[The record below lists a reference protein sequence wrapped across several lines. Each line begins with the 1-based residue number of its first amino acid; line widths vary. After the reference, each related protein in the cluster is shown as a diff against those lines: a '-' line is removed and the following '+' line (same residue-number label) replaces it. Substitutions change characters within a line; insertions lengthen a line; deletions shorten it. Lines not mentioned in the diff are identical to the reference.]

1 MASQAASGSVAGNR
15 VIIAIAGVVM
25 QVALGAVYAWS
36 VFRDPLTKEFGW
48 SISEVT
54 VTFTLSIFF
63 LGLAAVF
70 AGLWMATVGLAAAV
84 LYGLGVFLA
93 SFSADKL
100 WVLYLS
106 YGVLAGIGLGFGYIV
121 PVATLV
127 KWFPDKRGMITG
139 IA

>member
-1 MASQAASGSVAGNR
+1 M
-15 VIIAIAGVVM
+15 
-25 QVALGAVYAWS
+25 
-36 VFRDPLTKEFGW
+36 
-48 SISEVT
+48 
-54 VTFTLSIFF
+54 
-63 LGLAAVF
+63 
-70 AGLWMATVGLAAAV
+70 

-139 IA
+139 IAVAGFGAGALVTAPIATRLIEARGVLPTLPSSASST

>member
-1 MASQAASGSVAGNR
+1 MAGQAEANRANTGTGNR
-15 VIIAIAGVVM
+15 WVIAGAGVVM

-70 AGLWMATVGLAAAV
+70 AGLWMARVGPRTVGLAAAV
-84 LYGLGVFLA
+84 PTA
-93 SFSADKL
+93 SGSFWPASRPT
-100 WVLYLS
+100 S
-106 YGVLAGIGLGFGYIV
+106 SGSC
-121 PVATLV
+121 T
-127 KWFPDKRGMITG
+127 
-139 IA
+139 